1 MVSLSFCFFSADV
14 NVLDCVLSISV
25 PQNIFK
31 LINSSLINFVQPLL
45 QSVGKSEGWEAFKQ
59 CLKQEMKAKF

>member
-1 MVSLSFCFFSADV
+1 M
-14 NVLDCVLSISV
+14 
-25 PQNIFK
+25 
-31 LINSSLINFVQPLL
+31 INFCSILL